1 MTPSRIHVLDGQLDV
16 TCFIFMTMRPWTI
29 HFRHHPGFHH
39 PIFKPFHHPDLS
51 LSWRPSVKK
60 NFLLTLSKPK
70 ANLPAANPR
79 QSSPMLQCSKNV
91 DCSPTLYSTTR
102 IDDFKDVE
110 LIQDTNGGC
119 SALKRFKIRWDPSM
133 NLSPAKQ
140 SCAES
145 RPSQW
150 TLFTQTKERKK
161 KKNQPPDAWPAGA
174 APSIVHSQW
183 PQTSFTHHQSDSCS
197 GSSAAR

>member
-1 MTPSRIHVLDGQLDV
+1 
-16 TCFIFMTMRPWTI
+16 
-29 HFRHHPGFHH
+29 
-39 PIFKPFHHPDLS
+39 
-51 LSWRPSVKK
+51 
-60 NFLLTLSKPK
+60 
-70 ANLPAANPR
+70 
-79 QSSPMLQCSKNV
+79 MLQCSKNV

-161 KKNQPPDAWPAGA
+161 KKTNPRMRDLQVRRLQLFTVNDLKRHSPIISPTA
-174 APSIVHSQW
+174 ALDLLRHDRERLIK
-183 PQTSFTHHQSDSCS
+183 DL
-197 GSSAAR
+197 